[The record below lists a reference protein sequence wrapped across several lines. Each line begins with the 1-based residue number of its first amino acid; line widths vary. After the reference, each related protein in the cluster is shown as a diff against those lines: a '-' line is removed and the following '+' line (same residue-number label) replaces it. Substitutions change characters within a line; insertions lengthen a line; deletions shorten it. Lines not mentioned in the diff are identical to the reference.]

1 MVLTKGD
8 CDVWVDGLKF
18 INLFS
23 DTYHCLKRIDN
34 DNIHDVHVV
43 LVLFSLDKRNMKF
56 GITFV

>member
-34 DNIHDVHVV
+34 DNIHDV
-43 LVLFSLDKRNMKF
+43 L
-56 GITFV
+56 GCPCFVFLG